1 MEDARELN
9 ETRLKVMEQ
18 IEKNNENLSR
28 SHAKLQRKTQLMHD
42 DKESLTESLNSLMEK
57 CNEYKAE
64 MEQLRHEN
72 AKLQKQLSTSRTQS
86 ETISRQAATKDV
98 PVQCSSIENS
108 VQDLSG
114 VMKTMKFEQD
124 IEKTLRKDLEDE
136 LLQLIIENQSLE
148 DKLRSFSHGNRLSS
162 AEQSKH
168 IASSTVES
176 LNTTTKPDFEE
187 DDTECSDE
195 SFVMVEEEGIIEM
208 DSKSTE
214 ISFLDELDQ
223 QYRDLVT
230 KYNALVE
237 KCKNEGIPYE
247 SREMCT
253 VQRAVQTC
261 EDELVGTN
269 VQETCVNVNE
279 ACSDGE
285 SLPKYKKIFAEIYAK
300 IREGKECE

>member
-57 CNEYKAE
+57 CNEYKTE

-168 IASSTVES
+168 IESSTVES
-176 LNTTTKPDFEE
+176 LNTTTKADFEE

-195 SFVMVEEEGIIEM
+195 SFVMVEEEGIVEM